1 MDPSAR
7 RFLWDVVS
15 RLSLREGRCA
25 VLLTTHSMAE
35 AQALCSRIGIM
46 TAGRLR
52 CLGSPQHLKTRFGEA
67 LELEVSHAPG
77 AAPARTG
84 EERCKSFSG
93 SGPRSSKLSGFCP
106 LQAWAL
112 LTFPAG
118 KIIDGSN
125 LSGKGARFY
134 GDSNC
139 TLRRAVHDAA
149 LEYPIAKPHTNPAES
164 CKAVHMMLLDQS
176 NS

>member
-67 LELEVSHAPG
+67 LELEVSYAGG
-77 AAPARTG
+77 AALAEIG
-84 EERCKSFSG
+84 EERCTVCGAF
-93 SGPRSSKLSGFCP
+93 RSTGQSSEFCP
-106 LQAWAL
+106 VQA
-112 LTFPAG
+112 
-118 KIIDGSN
+118 
-125 LSGKGARFY
+125 
-134 GDSNC
+134 
-139 TLRRAVHDAA
+139 
-149 LEYPIAKPHTNPAES
+149 
-164 CKAVHMMLLDQS
+164 
-176 NS
+176 